1 MPTKNKLIDFIYA
14 AIFAAATAAMGFI
27 IIPLPFSP
35 VPITGQ
41 NLAIMLAASI
51 LTMRQAALSVMTF
64 LLLGAI
70 GLPVFTGGTGG
81 IGVLFGPRGG
91 YLIGFLIG
99 AIVTAKLK
107 GTNNNTGRLAM
118 ANLIGGIFVV
128 YILGVAWLN
137 FVTAMGLQRSLM
149 VGALPFIPGDLL
161 KVGIA
166 TIIGTAINKRL
177 QNASVQ
183 S

>member
-14 AIFAAATAAMGFI
+14 AIFAALAAVMGFI

-51 LTMRQAALSVMTF
+51 LTTRQAALSVMTF

-99 AIVTAKLK
+99 AIITSKLK
-107 GTNNNTGRLAM
+107 GTTNNMSRLAL
-118 ANLIGGIFVV
+118 ANVVGGILVV
-128 YILGVAWLN
+128 YTLGVAWLD
-137 FVTAMGLQRSLM
+137 FITAMGLQKSLI

-166 TIIGTAINKRL
+166 TVIGTAVNKRL
-177 QNASVQ
+177 QKSSVHL
-183 S
+183 